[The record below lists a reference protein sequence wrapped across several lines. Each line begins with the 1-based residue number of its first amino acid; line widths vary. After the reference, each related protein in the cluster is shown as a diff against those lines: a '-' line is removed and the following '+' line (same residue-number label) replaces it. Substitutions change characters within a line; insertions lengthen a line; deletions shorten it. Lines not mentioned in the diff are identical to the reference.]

1 MTLDSP
7 GDTSSQV
14 QQVQHNQ
21 NQLGSGL
28 QALSMAKVVQG
39 NSVAGPPNM
48 RNFARIME
56 DEKKQR
62 NVLELKVTKIRPES
76 GPNPANLTHEDLGEL
91 LFDILQ
97 VPIKD
102 CIAFDY
108 NTGRYD
114 VKQVKLKPGVPVHD
128 IIARAPVTFKD
139 HVVTVSQQRLNITR
153 VTFRYVPLNVPDEEI
168 INLCLTYGKPVEN
181 RVLYERL

>member
-1 MTLDSP
+1 
-7 GDTSSQV
+7 
-14 QQVQHNQ
+14 
-21 NQLGSGL
+21 
-28 QALSMAKVVQG
+28 
-39 NSVAGPPNM
+39 
-48 RNFARIME
+48 ME

-102 CIAFDY
+102 CLAFDY

-153 VTFRYVPLNVPDEEI
+153 KLCSEMKTPRGKMSAYMNSLKISVGYSSLNAQY
-168 INLCLTYGKPVEN
+168 LAA
-181 RVLYERL
+181 

>member
-48 RNFARIME
+48 RNFAKIME

-139 HVVTVSQQRLNITR
+139 HVVMISQQRLNIIK
-153 VTFRYVPLNVPDEEI
+153 LS
-168 INLCLTYGKPVEN
+168 
-181 RVLYERL
+181 

>member
-7 GDTSSQV
+7 GKRANPV
-14 QQVQHNQ
+14 QNIVLHNQ

-39 NSVAGPPNM
+39 NSVPGPPNM
-48 RNFARIME
+48 RNLAKIME
-56 DEKKQR
+56 DEKNQR
-62 NVLELKVTKIRPES
+62 NVLELKISKIRPAS
-76 GPNPANLTHEDLGEL
+76 GPNPANLTYEDLGEL

-102 CIAFDY
+102 CLAFDY

-114 VKQVKLKPGVPVHD
+114 TKQVKCDKGYPCM
-128 IIARAPVTFKD
+128 K
-139 HVVTVSQQRLNITR
+139 
-153 VTFRYVPLNVPDEEI
+153 
-168 INLCLTYGKPVEN
+168 
-181 RVLYERL
+181 